1 MAQRKF
7 SRVTIIAIALVGL
20 ALTMTAFGA
29 ISVRT
34 SINSS
39 GSIVT
44 SLGTSSGISATSN
57 VPSSSLSMYSDSA
70 CTVPMTTINWGSV
83 SSGGTITRTV
93 YVKNTGGGVSLTLSM
108 ATSNWNPT
116 NANGPLTVTWDKEG
130 SLLAP
135 GQSTAATITLS
146 VSSSITGITSFSVQ
160 ILIYGTG

>member
-20 ALTMTAFGA
+20 ALTMTAYGA
-29 ISVRT
+29 ISVST

-39 GSIVT
+39 GLIA
-44 SLGTSSGISATSN
+44 TSSGISATSN
-57 VPSSSLSMYSDSA
+57 ALSSSLSVYSDSA
-70 CTVPMTTINWGSV
+70 CTVPMTTIDWGSV
-83 SSGGTITRTV
+83 SPGGTITRTG

-116 NANGPLTVTWDKEG
+116 NANGPLTITWDKEG
-130 SLLAP
+130 TVLAP
-135 GQSTAATITLS
+135 GQSTAATITLL